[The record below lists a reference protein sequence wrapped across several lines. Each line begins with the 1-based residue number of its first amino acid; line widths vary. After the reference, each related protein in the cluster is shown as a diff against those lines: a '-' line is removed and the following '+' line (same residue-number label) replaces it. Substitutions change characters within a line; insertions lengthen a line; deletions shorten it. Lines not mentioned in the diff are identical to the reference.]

1 MQVFIVISSTFLR
14 EKWYSYDMKKK
25 RGQRFNIHINNE
37 LKEVFVGHH
46 TLFSV
51 IGFTVGGILIGE
63 TLKEWAHLHL
73 GLPSTLIIGLLLILM
88 TGVTLHKF
96 SDVELS
102 KEIDDELS

>member
-1 MQVFIVISSTFLR
+1 M
-14 EKWYSYDMKKK
+14 KKKKK
-25 RGQRFNIHINNE
+25 RGQRFNIHINDE

-63 TLKEWAHLHL
+63 TLKEWLHIHI
-73 GLPSTLIIGLLLILM
+73 GLPITLIVGLVLILF

-96 SDVELS
+96 SDKKITLE
-102 KEIDDELS
+102 DDEDII